1 MSRRF
6 GPLGVREVAGEQ
18 GLGTVS
24 RDLAPWVHRCM
35 GGYRRAAVDEVV
47 MTPPDR
53 PAVTP
58 VKASDQ
64 PAELRGKPLNI
75 HGHCH
80 DHVLRD
86 DPRYLSVS
94 IDGNGVGHD

>member
-1 MSRRF
+1 MSRKF
-6 GPLGVREVAGEQ
+6 GPLGVREVGGEQ

-58 VKASDQ
+58 VKPQISPLSFAAS
-64 PAELRGKPLNI
+64 
-75 HGHCH
+75 H
-80 DHVLRD
+80 
-86 DPRYLSVS
+86 
-94 IDGNGVGHD
+94 